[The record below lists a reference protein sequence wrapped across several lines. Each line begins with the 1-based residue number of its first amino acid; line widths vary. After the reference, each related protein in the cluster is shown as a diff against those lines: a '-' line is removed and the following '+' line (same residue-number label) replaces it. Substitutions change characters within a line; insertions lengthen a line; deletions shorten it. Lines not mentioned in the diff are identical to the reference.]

1 MATGRAVDGRAV
13 DVLLVVDE
21 SGGMSDVHA
30 WIQMATTDL
39 EARLV
44 RVGIGSSS
52 TRNFYGLVGFGRG
65 SSTPNGH
72 LGHMLTL
79 GDGRTMYPFLEF
91 QRVAALL
98 KADVVGNIHDGYE
111 AIEHAIRNAQLRNA
125 DSIVRIMIL
134 VTDYDRDET
143 REGRGLDRRSTQ
155 YLLRSNNFA
164 CHVIAEQSVMATD
177 GRPAFGIN
185 GSRWAF
191 LENDELSGVVAVP
204 NGRIGSFY
212 GSTYRDYTVLGL
224 TKQLNGAV
232 WNIDFTRHGGNS
244 TASFTRAFVEVVG
257 NKAVSAEF
265 FECTLQ
271 EQVGNLIQCD

>member
-1 MATGRAVDGRAV
+1 MATGRAVD
-13 DVLLVVDE
+13 VLFVVDE

-30 WIQMATTDL
+30 WIQVAISDL
-39 EARLV
+39 ETHLV

-72 LGHMLTL
+72 LGHTLTL

-98 KADVVGNIHDGYE
+98 KADVDGDIHDGYE

-134 VTDYDRDET
+134 VTDHDRDET
-143 REGRGLDRRSTQ
+143 REGRGFDRRSTQ

-164 CHVIAEQSVMATD
+164 FHVIAEQFAMAPEWRT
-177 GRPAFGIN
+177 AFGVN
-185 GSRWAF
+185 GSSWAF
-191 LENDELSGVVAVP
+191 LKNDDLSGVVAVP
-204 NGRIGSFY
+204 NGRIGWVY
-212 GSTYRDYTVLGL
+212 GNTFTDYTMLGL
-224 TKQLNGAV
+224 TKQLDGSA
-232 WNIDFTRHGGNS
+232 WNIDFTRPGGNS
-244 TASFTRAFVEVVG
+244 TASFTRAFVEVVAY
-257 NKAVSAEF
+257 KAVSAEIS
-265 FECTLQ
+265 ECTLQ
-271 EQVGNLIQCD
+271 EEVGNFQCD